1 MARLAII
8 GNPKR
13 SYDVIRIL
21 EMLGG
26 VNFSHYRNTLASCL
40 YFIDGTE
47 RHIVCKSKDDFKRK
61 DNYLYKGMEGDYCV
75 PDNQET
81 NPFVIFTVEDFLEK
95 FPYKIGDMVSVP
107 EYESNVRIDTMM
119 WDGYTVNYGYC
130 TDTEEWCTAS
140 EMIEWN
146 ELEEYVAE
154 NSENLNKADKES
166 IIDIVKESDDRYRI
180 CVNNRF
186 DIEADEGEYYLVR
199 RKPKYPNT
207 YEDCCKIVN
216 ANPYVRLIY
225 DVSDG
230 QTYSYDMNELQ
241 FCENIRRLKICRD
254 AYWKIAGEQMGLD
267 KPWVPDW
274 NQNTEKYVIYPY
286 QYLFSVDKEN
296 YRNTVLAFPTKEM
309 RDVFYE
315 NFMDLIEE
323 CKKFL

>member
-1 MARLAII
+1 MAQLAII

-26 VNFSHYRNTLASCL
+26 VNFSHYRNTLAGCV
-40 YFIDGTE
+40 YFIDSTNK
-47 RHIVCKSKDDFKRK
+47 HIVCKDKDDFKRSY
-61 DNYLYKGMEGDYCV
+61 DGLYEVLEGDYYV

-81 NPFVIFTVEDFLEK
+81 NPFAIFTIEGFLEK
-95 FPYKIGDMVSVP
+95 FPYKIGDMVGIP
-107 EYESNVRIDTMM
+107 EYESDVRIDAMM

-154 NSENLNKADKES
+154 NSENINKADKEN
-166 IIDIVKESDDRYRI
+166 IIDIVKDSEDRYRI
-180 CVNNRF
+180 CVDNRF
-186 DIEADEGEYYLVR
+186 DIEVDDGEYYLVR
-199 RKPKYPNT
+199 RKPDYPKT
-207 YEDCCKIVN
+207 YEECCKIVN
-216 ANPYVRLIY
+216 ANPYVRLVY

-230 QTYSYDMNELQ
+230 QTYSYDEDELQ
-241 FCENIRRLKICRD
+241 HCENIRRLKICRD
-254 AYWKIAGEQMGLD
+254 AYWKIAGEEMGYG
-267 KPWVPDW
+267 KPWVPNW
-274 NQNTEKYVIYPY
+274 IHNTEKYVIYPY
-286 QYLFSVDKEN
+286 QYLFSIDKEN
-296 YRNTVLAFPTKEM
+296 YRNTILAFPTKEM

-315 NFMDLIEE
+315 NFKDLIEE